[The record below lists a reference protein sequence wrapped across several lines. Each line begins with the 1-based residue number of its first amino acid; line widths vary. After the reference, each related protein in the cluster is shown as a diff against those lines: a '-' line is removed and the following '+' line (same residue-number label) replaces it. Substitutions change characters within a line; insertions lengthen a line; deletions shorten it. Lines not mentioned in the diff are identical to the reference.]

1 MSKLYDDVKNQGT
14 QIDDLQKKVTDHSTR
29 IETLET
35 QAMATP
41 PTAQNINQEQITV
54 KLPDDI
60 ATNKSISKM
69 LDEKLPA
76 SSTDE
81 TIKKVLE
88 LLPDSLAKGVAEIL
102 ADNIDGKVKDSL
114 YDGFRKEFAEERKS
128 LYNVISDLR
137 YKAQSLITGQW
148 WRATPHWVYALFAII
163 LLAAGGFGYGFF
175 YQLNENS
182 KLKDVEWLYRYE
194 RGLNRDLNV
203 VMHRER
209 QMLHGNSHEVD
220 SLKSLIRHHEQR
232 VNADTTFIYFYP
244 STK

>member
-1 MSKLYDDVKNQGT
+1 MSKLYDDVKKQGE
-14 QIDDLQKKVTDHSTR
+14 QIDDLQKKVTGHDTR

-41 PTAQNINQEQITV
+41 PSVQPVNQKPITV

-76 SSTDE
+76 SSTDD
-81 TIKKVLE
+81 TIKKMLE
-88 LLPDSLAKGVAEIL
+88 LLPDSLAKGVAKIL

-114 YDGFRKEFAEERKS
+114 YDGFRKEFAAERRD
-128 LYNVISDLR
+128 LYNVVSDLR

-148 WRATPHWVYALFAII
+148 WHATPHWVYAIFAIL

-175 YQLNENS
+175 HQLNENS
-182 KLKDVEWLYRYE
+182 KLKNVEWLYRYE

-209 QMLHGNSHEVD
+209 QMLHGTTHEVD

-232 VNADTTFIYFYP
+232 TNADTTFIYFYP
-244 STK
+244 SNL